1 MEKSNVNNQIVGGGL
16 SEVELVEEFLHEN
29 YEYRNNVLSKQIE
42 FRERTDSESVSFR
55 VLSREAQ
62 NSIVLRCRKEL
73 GDDVKGVKSLV
84 DAIINSEQT
93 PTFDPIVEYL
103 NALPEWDGVDRV
115 EALANCIPELN
126 DKQKNWFATWLRS
139 AVAHWLHM
147 DTLHGNECVPTF
159 IGSQGCGKSTF
170 CQRLLPVQ
178 FRGYYLDHIN
188 LGNKFDK
195 EMAMT
200 NNLIVNIDE
209 LDQVKA
215 SQQAEL
221 KQTLS
226 KSKVNGRQIY
236 GRVQTDRHRYAS
248 FVSTTNNLHPLH
260 DSTGSRRYLCFVIP
274 DGQLIDNDTPIE
286 YDQLYAQLVYELR
299 QKEMRYWFTNAETME
314 IEQANSRFRNVVD
327 LDEMIANT
335 LRQPQSSENI
345 IPLKAVEVFSMIQKV
360 YPEVESSCKTLTI
373 LGKRLRTMGFEAKHT
388 KAGTVYYV
396 VPVEA
401 A

>member
-29 YEYRNNVLSKQIE
+29 YEFRNNVLSKQIE

-170 CQRLLPVQ
+170 CQRLLPMQ

-299 QKEMRYWFTNAETME
+299 QKEMRYWFTNTEAQE
-314 IEQANSRFRNVVD
+314 IQQAN
-327 LDEMIANT
+327 A
-335 LRQPQSSENI
+335 PH
-345 IPLKAVEVFSMIQKV
+345 LKAISLDDMISHSICMPDTVDGIEPVTIKDV
-360 YPEVESSCKTLTI
+360 YGMILKTFPEVKGSCKNLTI
-373 LGKRLRTMGFEAKHT
+373 LGKHLKALGFETKHT
-388 KAGTVYYV
+388 RYGTVYYV
-396 VPVEA
+396 SPLKA